1 MLSHDDIA
9 DFVGGCTTELISKA
23 GDMLGL
29 KFASLCTDYLQ
40 TFGAGNFGSQEVYGI
55 INDDF
60 LW

>member
-1 MLSHDDIA
+1 
-9 DFVGGCTTELISKA
+9 
-23 GDMLGL
+23 MLGL